1 MKISII
7 VPVYNVEEYIDRC
20 LASLVNQSLEDVEI
34 IIVNDGSP
42 DNSQS
47 IIDKYV
53 KKNPKKIKSFIQEN
67 GGQGSARNFGLQQA
81 TGEYIAYVDS
91 DDWIE
96 SNMLLEM
103 YEKASSENLDI
114 VICGSYNVKG
124 NDKIVELDNIFFS
137 DNQKNAFFG
146 RMAVWNKIYR
156 RSLLIDNQLKFRS
169 KVWYEDVD
177 FTLRAVANATKIGY
191 INKPLYNYLIREGS
205 TMNNSNIDRNLEIIQ
220 AFEQVLQSK
229 ELKKYREIVE
239 FLAIDHIYISAMV
252 RVLIAQA
259 NRKRKKIIVQ
269 KLYSYIND
277 NFSNYKH
284 NQYLYLLS
292 RNRKLIY
299 HLLNIKQY
307 WLIQLLFKIKRR

>member
-20 LASLVNQSLEDVEI
+20 LASLVNQSLEDDEI

>member
-34 IIVNDGSP
+34 IVVNDGSP

>member
-1 MKISII
+1 
-7 VPVYNVEEYIDRC
+7 
-20 LASLVNQSLEDVEI
+20 
-34 IIVNDGSP
+34 
-42 DNSQS
+42 
-47 IIDKYV
+47 
-53 KKNPKKIKSFIQEN
+53 
-67 GGQGSARNFGLQQA
+67 
-81 TGEYIAYVDS
+81 
-91 DDWIE
+91 
-96 SNMLLEM
+96 MLLEM